1 MLSGM
6 IAPTSG
12 DAYIFGQSIIT
23 NMSGIRRILGVVP
36 QHNILYDL
44 LTVRE
49 HLELFAAIKGV
60 PRGEVDSQ
68 IDEMIAQVGLTEKVN
83 DKAAALED
91 AIDLGFSRILTSGG
105 KPTAHE
111 GMEMLEQ
118 LINQA
123 QDRIIIMPG
132 SGVRPQNAAELLK
145 RLRATEL
152 HASCSV
158 RFTEGDAQLVELSF
172 ASREMLRT
180 DASTVRQLKQIL
192 YSHVEAR
199 LASS

>member
-68 IDEMIAQVGLTEKVN
+68 IDEMIAQVGLTEKAK
-83 DKAAALED
+83 DKSAAL
-91 AIDLGFSRILTSGG
+91 SGG
-105 KPTAHE
+105 MKRKLRFLKKE
-111 GMEMLEQ
+111 RGEKEEKGEKEKKGGK
-118 LINQA
+118 
-123 QDRIIIMPG
+123 RRRKRG
-132 SGVRPQNAAELLK
+132 KKKEFRPISHLL
-145 RLRATEL
+145 
-152 HASCSV
+152 SV
-158 RFTEGDAQLVELSF
+158 SSILLFTLSPPPFSLCVQRWYRVARRFKDCLLG
-172 ASREMLRT
+172 
-180 DASTVRQLKQIL
+180 
-192 YSHVEAR
+192 
-199 LASS
+199 